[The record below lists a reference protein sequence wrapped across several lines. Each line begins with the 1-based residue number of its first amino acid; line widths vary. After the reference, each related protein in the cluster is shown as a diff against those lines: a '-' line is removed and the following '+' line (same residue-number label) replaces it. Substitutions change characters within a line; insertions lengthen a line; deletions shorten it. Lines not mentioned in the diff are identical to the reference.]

1 MEKYEIRV
9 LINIEELLVS
19 ADRSENIKEI
29 YEEIKEKLTHPAFPI
44 YKSTEYFCDYDPDA
58 IEPNCVF
65 GSEDPE
71 ELIAEAKNWNQKFK
85 THFVKTMENV
95 EEESKKAGF
104 NTMAEFLMSIMD
116 MEKTQRKRYQRT
128 LGGFIGAVRR
138 LSDYPCL
145 YNENRQFNTLIA
157 VGPEIKTIMTRE
169 VLADIMK
176 HPENYAIV
184 PIQYEMLDY

>member
-1 MEKYEIRV
+1 
-9 LINIEELLVS
+9 
-19 ADRSENIKEI
+19 
-29 YEEIKEKLTHPAFPI
+29 
-44 YKSTEYFCDYDPDA
+44 
-58 IEPNCVF
+58 
-65 GSEDPE
+65 
-71 ELIAEAKNWNQKFK
+71 
-85 THFVKTMENV
+85 
-95 EEESKKAGF
+95 
-104 NTMAEFLMSIMD
+104 MAEFLMSIMD